1 MRACKTKS
9 FGLGLRPMPAWT
21 ANRKIRIAAFLL
33 GGLTVMAL
41 RLLLYDEARK
51 SPKLFN
57 PPSLLFDSLMLFVFI
72 NIAFFIA
79 NLVKSLASVRG
90 SDDEQHVQHVVAPAF
105 EGQITDDALQ
115 RWRLP
120 PYFFSLGIVAASA
133 LILVISFLR
142 K

>member
-1 MRACKTKS
+1 MLCLQDEEFWIGIRTMAT
-9 FGLGLRPMPAWT
+9 WI
-21 ANRKIRIAAFLL
+21 ANRKIRIASFVL
-33 GGLTVMAL
+33 GGLTVLAL
-41 RLLLYDEARK
+41 RLLLYDEVQR

-57 PPSLLFDSLMLFVFI
+57 PPSLLFESLMLFVFI

-79 NLVKSLASVRG
+79 NLIKSLASVRG

-115 RWRLP
+115 RWRP
-120 PYFFSLGIVAASA
+120 APYFFSLGIVAASA